1 MIHWKVETNSTI
13 YAKEE
18 EYEKSKLY
26 QSGFSFD

>member
-1 MIHWKVETNSTI
+1 MSDTLETNNTI
-13 YAKEE
+13 YVKQE